1 LSAAKCAGGGREEGL
16 AFLTRGRISFRL
28 RRHSPGVATN
38 MEETPM
44 HRRSLLAAPLLA
56 ALVSFPLLAQ
66 PSSSQPLPTTR
77 PEEVGLDP
85 ARLARIKAVLEA
97 EVEANRIPGA
107 VVMVAR
113 RGKLAYQ
120 VSVGQRDRAANAP
133 MQADA
138 IFRIYSMTKPM
149 TSVAAMMLMEE
160 GRLHLTDPVG
170 RFLPEFRSQVVSV
183 PVVDPAFAR
192 ITYRMEPARTQA
204 TVQDLLRHTSGL
216 AYGEITTNAP
226 VRDAYQRANL
236 FAPGPQSYDNRSLS
250 PADFNKAIG
259 AAPLAHQPGTVYE
272 YSQSTDV
279 LGRVVE
285 AVSGQRLEV
294 FLEERL
300 FRPLR
305 MADTAFHVP
314 GDRTNRLAAHLGV
327 DHAMG
332 NARVDMI
339 DVSQPP
345 GNASGG
351 AGAVSTAADYL
362 RFSQMLLQGGV
373 LDGVRILSPATVRLM
388 TSDHLGTIPAPGFA
402 GVMGTPGYTFGLG
415 FAVRTSDGLA
425 GVPGRQG
432 QFMWAGYGGTYFW
445 VDPAEQLAVVFM
457 SAAPSVARTAHRRL
471 VQTLVH
477 SAIVE

>member
-1 LSAAKCAGGGREEGL
+1 
-16 AFLTRGRISFRL
+16 
-28 RRHSPGVATN
+28 
-38 MEETPM
+38 M
-44 HRRSLLAAPLLA
+44 HRRSLLAAPLLVA
-56 ALVSFPLLAQ
+56 VASFPLLA
-66 PSSSQPLPTTR
+66 PPASSQPLPAAR
-77 PEEVGLDP
+77 PQEVGLDP
-85 ARLARIKAVLEA
+85 ARLDRIKAALEA

-133 MQADA
+133 MTADA

-160 GRLHLTDPVG
+160 GRLHLVDPVG
-170 RFLPEFRSQVVSV
+170 RFLPEFRTQMVSV

-192 ITYRMEPARTQA
+192 VTYRLEPARAQA
-204 TVQDLLRHTSGL
+204 TIQDLLRHTSGL

-226 VRDAYQRANL
+226 VREAYQRAGL
-236 FAPGPQSYDNRSLS
+236 FAPGPQQYDNRGPS
-250 PADFNKAIG
+250 PAEFTRAIA

-305 MADTAFHVP
+305 MTDTAFHVP
-314 GDRTNRLAAHLGV
+314 SDRAGRLAAHLGV
-327 DHAMG
+327 DHAA
-332 NARVDMI
+332 NDARVDMI
-339 DVSQPP
+339 DVSRPP

-362 RFSQMLLQGGV
+362 RFSQMLLNGGV

-388 TSDHLGTIPAPGFA
+388 TSDHLGSIPAPGFV

-415 FAVRTSDGLA
+415 FAVRTSDGIA
-425 GVPGRQG
+425 GVPGRAG

-445 VDPAEQLAVVFM
+445 VDPAEQIAAVFM
-457 SAAPSVARTAHRRL
+457 SAAPSLARPVHRRL
-471 VQTLVH
+471 IQTLVH

>member
-1 LSAAKCAGGGREEGL
+1 MQ
-16 AFLTRGRISFRL
+16 
-28 RRHSPGVATN
+28 RRAIFA
-38 MEETPM
+38 
-44 HRRSLLAAPLLA
+44 LPLLA
-56 ALVSFPLLAQ
+56 AAIAIPAGAI
-66 PSSSQPLPTTR
+66 PAIAQPLPTAA
-77 PEEVGLDP
+77 PAEVGLDP
-85 ARLARIKAVLEA
+85 GRLARIKAVLEA

-113 RGKLAYQ
+113 RGKLAYS
-120 VSVGQRDRAANAP
+120 VAVGQRDRAANAP
-133 MQADA
+133 MTPDA

-149 TSVAAMMLMEE
+149 ASVAAMMLMEE

-170 RFLPEFRSQVVSV
+170 RFLPEFRSQMVSV

-192 ITYRMEPARTQA
+192 VAFRMEPARSQA
-204 TVQDLLRHTSGL
+204 TIQDLLRHTSGL
-216 AYGEITTNAP
+216 AYGEITTNLP
-226 VRDAYQRANL
+226 VREAYQRAGL
-236 FAPGPQSYDNRSLS
+236 FAPGPQQYDNRAMS
-250 PADFNKAIG
+250 PAEFTSRIA

-305 MADTAFHVP
+305 MADTGFVVP
-314 GDRTNRLAAHLGV
+314 AANMGRLAAHLGV
-327 DHAMG
+327 DWAAG

-339 DVSQPP
+339 DVSAAP

-351 AGAVSTAADYL
+351 AGAVSTASDYL
-362 RFSQMLLQGGV
+362 RFSQMLLNGGV

-388 TSDHLGTIPAPGFA
+388 TSDHLGSIPAPGFA

-415 FAVRTSDGLA
+415 FAVRQGDGIA

-445 VDPAEQLAVVFM
+445 VDPQEQIAAVFM
-457 SAAPSVARTAHRRL
+457 SAAPSVARATHRRL
-471 VQTLVH
+471 IQTLVH
-477 SAIVE
+477 AAIVD

>member
-1 LSAAKCAGGGREEGL
+1 
-16 AFLTRGRISFRL
+16 
-28 RRHSPGVATN
+28 
-38 MEETPM
+38 M
-44 HRRSLLAAPLLA
+44 HRRGLLAAPLLA
-56 ALVSFPLLAQ
+56 AVISFPLLAQ
-66 PSSSQPLPTTR
+66 PLPTAR

-120 VSVGQRDRAANAP
+120 VAVGQRDRAANAP
-133 MQADA
+133 MNADA

-149 TSVAAMMLMEE
+149 TSVAAMILMEE

-170 RFLPEFRSQVVSV
+170 RWLPEFRTQMVSV
-183 PVVDPAFAR
+183 PVVDAAFAR
-192 ITYRMEPARTQA
+192 VAFRMEPARSQA

-216 AYGEITTNAP
+216 AYGEITTNVP
-226 VRDAYQRANL
+226 VREAYQRAGL
-236 FAPGPQSYDNRSLS
+236 FAPGPQSYDNRGMS
-250 PADFNKAIG
+250 PAEFTQRIA

-305 MADTAFHVP
+305 MADTSFHVP
-314 GDRTNRLAAHLGV
+314 GNQAGRLAAHLGV
-327 DHAMG
+327 DHALG

-351 AGAVSTAADYL
+351 AGAVSTASDYL
-362 RFSQMLLQGGV
+362 RFSQMLLNGGV

-388 TSDHLGTIPAPGFA
+388 TSDHLGSIPAPGFV

-415 FAVRTSDGLA
+415 FAVRQGDGIA

-445 VDPAEQLAVVFM
+445 VDPAEQLTAVFM
-457 SAAPSVARTAHRRL
+457 SAAPSIARPAHRRL

-477 SAIVE
+477 SAIVD

>member
-1 LSAAKCAGGGREEGL
+1 
-16 AFLTRGRISFRL
+16 
-28 RRHSPGVATN
+28 
-38 MEETPM
+38 M
-44 HRRSLLAAPLLA
+44 HRRALFAAPLLA
-56 ALVSFPLLAQ
+56 VAVSLPLSLYA
-66 PSSSQPLPTTR
+66 QPLPTAA
-77 PEEVGLDP
+77 PGEVGLDP
-85 ARLARIKAVLEA
+85 TRLDRIKTVLEA
-97 EVEANRIPGA
+97 EIEANRIPGA
-107 VVMVAR
+107 VLMVAR
-113 RGKLAYQ
+113 RGKLAYSL
-120 VSVGQRDRAANAP
+120 VVGQRDRAANAP
-133 MQADA
+133 MSADA

-160 GRLHLTDPVG
+160 GRLQLVDPVS
-170 RFLPEFRSQVVSV
+170 RWLPAFANQQVSV

-192 ITYRMEPARTQA
+192 ITYRMEPARSQA
-204 TVQDLLRHTSGL
+204 TIQDLLRHTSGL
-216 AYGEITTNAP
+216 AYGEITANMP
-226 VRDAYQRANL
+226 VRNAYQAAGL
-236 FAPGPQSYDNRSLS
+236 FAPGPQSYDNRGMS
-250 PADFNKAIG
+250 PAEFTQRIA

-285 AVSGQRLEV
+285 AASGKTLDA

-305 MADTAFHVP
+305 MADTAFFVP
-314 GDRTNRLAAHLGV
+314 GEKANRLAAHLGT
-327 DHAMG
+327 DWAAN

-339 DVSQPP
+339 DVSRPP

-362 RFSQMLLQGGV
+362 RFSQMLLNGGV
-373 LDGVRILSPATVRLM
+373 LDGVRILSPTTVRLM
-388 TSDHLGTIPAPGFA
+388 TSDHLGSIPAPGYA

-415 FAVRTSDGLA
+415 LAVRTSDGIA

-445 VDPAEQLAVVFM
+445 VDPQEQLAVVFM
-457 SAAPSVARTAHRRL
+457 SAAPSLGRTGHRRL

-477 SAIVE
+477 SAIVD

>member
-1 LSAAKCAGGGREEGL
+1 ML
-16 AFLTRGRISFRL
+16 
-28 RRHSPGVATN
+28 
-38 MEETPM
+38 
-44 HRRSLLAAPLLA
+44 HRRAIVALPLLA
-56 ALVSFPLLAQ
+56 GVLLIPLALA
-66 PSSSQPLPTTR
+66 QPLPTAK

-85 ARLARIKAVLEA
+85 ARLARIRSALEA
-97 EVEANRIPGA
+97 EVEGNRIPGA
-107 VVMVAR
+107 VIMVAR
-113 RGKLAYQ
+113 RGKLAY
-120 VSVGQRDRAANAP
+120 SEAVGFRDRANNQP
-133 MQADA
+133 MQEDA
-138 IFRIYSMTKPM
+138 VFRIYSMTKPM
-149 TSVAAMMLMEE
+149 ASVAAMILMEE
-160 GRLHLTDPVG
+160 GRLQLTDPVS
-170 RFLPEFRSQVVSV
+170 RWLPAFANQQVSV
-183 PVVDPAFAR
+183 PVVSAEYAR
-192 ITYRMEPARTQA
+192 ITYRMEPARRQA
-204 TVQDLLRHTSGL
+204 TIQDLLRHTSGL
-216 AYGEITTNAP
+216 AYGEITQNVP
-226 VRDAYQRANL
+226 VRNAYQAAGL
-236 FAPGPQSYDNRSLS
+236 YAPGPQSYDNRSMS
-250 PADFNKAIG
+250 PAEFTARIA
-259 AAPLAHQPGTVYE
+259 AAPLAHQPGTVNE

-305 MADTAFHVP
+305 MADTGFHVP
-314 GDRTNRLAAHLGV
+314 ADKANRLAAHAGV
-327 DHAMG
+327 DPALN

-362 RFSQMLLQGGV
+362 RFTQMLANGGV
-373 LDGVRILSPATVRLM
+373 LDGVRILSPGTVRLM
-388 TSDHLGTIPAPGFA
+388 TSDHLGNIPAPDFA

-415 FAVRTSDGLA
+415 FAVRQSDGIA

-457 SAAPSVARTAHRRL
+457 SAAPSVNRAAHRRL

-477 SAIVE
+477 SAIVD